1 MRNKEVHQLLANN
14 SQPAGLALPIC
25 SQPPLKK
32 VARKRLR
39 KSRTPGFDQTSRLH
53 AHFNILPPL
62 NARPWRAAFAANPS
76 VSPAQ
81 KMLASPSL
89 PLQFAELLN
98 LVEMRNWR
106 NAV

>member
-53 AHFNILPPL
+53 AHFNILPHSTPDL
-62 NARPWRAAFAANPS
+62 GVLHLLLTQVCHPPKRCWLPPPYPCNLPS
-76 VSPAQ
+76 C
-81 KMLASPSL
+81 
-89 PLQFAELLN
+89 
-98 LVEMRNWR
+98 
-106 NAV
+106 